1 MMGKLAGYQKRIFEI
16 LFIIIVS
23 SIFMIPYLGNDI
35 YVGAGHDLTYH
46 LNRLIGLKDAIMEG
60 QILPKIYPYANN
72 GFGYA
77 SPLFY
82 CDVFLI
88 PFAFLEILGI
98 STVISYKVM
107 CFAITMFTAAS
118 VLFICRKVFHRKYL
132 PYIAVIAYI
141 FNGYYICDFYAR
153 SALGEVIALSFVPW
167 VLYSIY
173 KILVLKENCWVML
186 GVSFACLFMSHMIS
200 AYVYVLLFAIFI
212 VIYLIFDRQEYKRVI
227 ITIIKGT
234 ITGLLLSA
242 WFILPMFEQLISQ
255 EFYLNHVSEHFI
267 IGNTVQNIAD
277 LLNPLMHIDV
287 NGRNILNVISVGP
300 LVILLPLLYFFVR
313 KNVIVNV
320 LLIVSVVALMMITG
334 IIPIPFF
341 LDILQ
346 FAFRLN
352 IVILPLMLI
361 VIIYILENL
370 DISKSNIVT
379 IVILCFTIFNVF
391 NQFGDVLN
399 SGTYYLNNQSTKN
412 DINNI
417 TSYLY
422 ELDYNH
428 DELGGAEYLPYTFN
442 TDYINDSLEIL
453 TTNEDGEFVSS
464 GIKYDRNYSSIT
476 FDYDGDRIDA
486 ILPMSY
492 YKGYRAYKILDG
504 IREDYSLYNMEVF
517 KKIGLD
523 LEGPGTYEIKYVGT
537 KVQKISLLLSVSAL
551 IGLVVVKYPRRE
563 NV

>member
-1 MMGKLAGYQKRIFEI
+1 MGKQTYYQKRIIEV
-16 LFIIIVS
+16 LFIIAIS
-23 SIFMIPYLGNDI
+23 FIFIIPYLGNDI

-60 QILPKIYPYANN
+60 QIMPKIYPYANN

-82 CDVFLI
+82 CDIFLI
-88 PFAFLEILGI
+88 PFALFEILGF

-107 CFAITMFTAAS
+107 CFVITVFTVSS
-118 VLFICRKVFHRKYL
+118 VFFICKKVFHRKYL

-153 SALGEVIALSFVPW
+153 SALGEVMALSFIPW

-173 KILVLKENCWVML
+173 KVLILKENCWAML

-227 ITIIKGT
+227 LTIIKGT

-242 WFILPMFEQLISQ
+242 WFILPMLEQLVNQ
-255 EFYLNHVSEHFI
+255 EFYLNHVSGHFI
-267 IGNTVQNIAD
+267 ISETVQNIVN
-277 LLNPLMHIDV
+277 LLNPVMHIDV
-287 NGRNILNVISVGP
+287 NGRYILDVISVGP
-300 LVILLPLLYFFVR
+300 LVILTPLMYFFVR
-313 KNVIVNV
+313 KSIIINILIAVS
-320 LLIVSVVALMMITG
+320 IVSLMMIVG

-341 LDILQ
+341 LNILQ

-352 IVILPLMLI
+352 IVILPLLLI
-361 VIIYILENL
+361 VIIYVLENL
-370 DISKSNIVT
+370 DIRKSNIVAA
-379 IVILCFTIFNVF
+379 VILCFTMVNVS
-391 NQFGDVLN
+391 NQFGDVIN
-399 SGTYYLNNQSTKN
+399 NGIYYLNNQARKN
-412 DINNI
+412 DINSI

-442 TDYINDSLEIL
+442 TDYLEDSHDIL
-453 TTNEDGEFVSS
+453 TADGDGEYISAN
-464 GIKYDRNYSSIT
+464 IPYEREYSSIK
-476 FDYDGDRIDA
+476 FVYSGEKKNIV
-486 ILPMSY
+486 LPLSY
-492 YKGYRAYKILDG
+492 YKGYKAYKEING
-504 IREDYSLYNMEVF
+504 KKTDYFLYNMELF
-517 KKIGLD
+517 KKVGLE
-523 LEGPGTYEIKYVGT
+523 LNGPGTYEIKYVGT
-537 KVQKISLLLSVSAL
+537 KVQNISLLLSVTAL
-551 IGLVVVKYPRRE
+551 IGLIVVKYPWRK
-563 NV
+563 NA